1 MDKRQEMLK
10 LLEEFEVSGM
20 TQRDFSASKGM
31 GFHKFNYWY
40 RKLNKEQMGGDQLNG
55 FFRVDAGTVGSSGR
69 DLELIYPNGV
79 KLKLNAGDLSLVSR
93 LIRLY

>member
-1 MDKRQEMLK
+1 MDLREEMIGLV
-10 LLEEFEVSGM
+10 EEFNSCGM
-20 TQRDFSASKGM
+20 TQSAFCDLKGM
-31 GFHKFNYWY
+31 SFHKFNYWY
-40 RKLNKEQMGGDQLNG
+40 RKLNKEQTGGEELQG

-69 DLELIYPNGV
+69 YLELIYPNGV